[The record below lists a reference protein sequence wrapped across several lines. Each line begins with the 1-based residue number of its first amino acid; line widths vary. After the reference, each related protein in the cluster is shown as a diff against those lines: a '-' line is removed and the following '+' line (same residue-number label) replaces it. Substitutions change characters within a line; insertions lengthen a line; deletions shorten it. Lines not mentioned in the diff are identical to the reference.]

1 MFGRNLKI
9 GVEGVGGLHERAMR
23 MALSSSR
30 AGGGQF
36 DDVVGKEEVAG
47 SVARTLGKGEF
58 MEAAA
63 TPADEGGST
72 GGSMSGEMLLGA
84 GRFCGEGGSA
94 GSMPE
99 GVEAD
104 SSVRGKA
111 RCIVFNA
118 PRRLETAAWDE
129 SLFEGSWWDLGQR
142 QNLNLR
148 LD

>member
-23 MALSSSR
+23 MALSSSS
-30 AGGGQF
+30 ADGGQF

-99 GVEAD
+99 RVDSD

-111 RCIVFNA
+111 RCIMFNA
-118 PRRLETAAWDE
+118 PRRLETAAWDV
-129 SLFEGSWWDLGQR
+129 SLFEGLLVGLGPEAESKSET
-142 QNLNLR
+142 
-148 LD
+148 